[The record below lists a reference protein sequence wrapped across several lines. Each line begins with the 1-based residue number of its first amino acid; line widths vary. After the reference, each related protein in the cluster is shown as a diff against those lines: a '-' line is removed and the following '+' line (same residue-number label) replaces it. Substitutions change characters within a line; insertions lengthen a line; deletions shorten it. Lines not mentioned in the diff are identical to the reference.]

1 MTTDSF
7 PGERADGPADEAANE
22 AANESANFRSAL
34 ADLESAEDF
43 LDFFGLAYDTAVV
56 QVNRLHILQ
65 RFHDYLGKRCAGSVP
80 TPDEYRASLAQA
92 YDDFVRS
99 DAITEK
105 VFRVLKRASGI
116 TTIPLSAIG
125 RARS

>member
-1 MTTDSF
+1 MTSHAT
-7 PGERADGPADEAANE
+7 APADL
-22 AANESANFRSAL
+22 ESDL

-43 LDFFGLAYDTAVV
+43 LDYFAIPYDAGIV

-65 RFHDYLGKRCAGSVP
+65 RFHDYLGKRGRAPVHA
-80 TPDEYRASLAQA
+80 EYRSSLARA

-105 VFRVLKRASGI
+105 VFRVLKQAAGI
-116 TTIPLSAIG
+116 SVVPLSAIG
-125 RARS
+125 RARH

>member
-1 MTTDSF
+1 MTTDSS
-7 PGERADGPADEAANE
+7 PGERADEAA
-22 AANESANFRSAL
+22 SFCSAL

-43 LDFFGLAYDTAVV
+43 LDFFDVAYDPSVV
-56 QVNRLHILQ
+56 HVNRLHILQ
-65 RFHDYLGKRCAGSVP
+65 RFHDYLGQSTTGNAP
-80 TPDEYRASLAQA
+80 TPAEYRLSLTRA

-125 RARS
+125 RARP

>member
-1 MTTDSF
+1 MNPRVNTA
-7 PGERADGPADEAANE
+7 ADLEADM
-22 AANESANFRSAL
+22 

-43 LDFFGLAYDTAVV
+43 LEYFGIAYEPGVV

-65 RFHDYLGKRCAGSVP
+65 RFHDYLGRRIDKTIP
-80 TPDEYRASLAQA
+80 THAEYRANLAQA

-105 VFRVLKRASGI
+105 IFRVLKRASGI
-116 TTIPLSAIG
+116 TVIPLTAIG
-125 RARS
+125 RARH

>member
-1 MTTDSF
+1 MTTDTF
-7 PGERADGPADEAANE
+7 DPATDL
-22 AANESANFRSAL
+22 S
-34 ADLESAEDF
+34 DLESAEDF
-43 LDFFGLAYDTAVV
+43 LDYFDVTYEPGVV
-56 QVNRLHILQ
+56 HVNRLHILQ
-65 RFHDYLGKRCAGSVP
+65 RFHDYLGKCSAACGP
-80 TPDEYRASLAQA
+80 THAEYRASLARA

-125 RARS
+125 RARH

>member
-1 MTTDSF
+1 MTTD
-7 PGERADGPADEAANE
+7 
-22 AANESANFRSAL
+22 NFNLVTDL

-43 LDFFGLAYDTAVV
+43 LDYFGVAYDPGVV

-65 RFHDYLGKRCAGSVP
+65 RFHDYLGKYADSCAP
-80 TPDEYRASLAQA
+80 THTEYRASLALA
-92 YDDFVRS
+92 YTDFVHS

-125 RARS
+125 RTRH

>member
-1 MTTDSF
+1 MSTPSPEDLEF
-7 PGERADGPADEAANE
+7 L
-22 AANESANFRSAL
+22 SAM

-43 LDFFGLAYDTAVV
+43 LDFFGVAYDPAVV

-65 RFHDYLGKRCAGSVP
+65 RFHQYLGQYPATRLPNRA
-80 TPDEYRASLAQA
+80 EYRTSLAQA

-99 DAITEK
+99 DALTEK
-105 VFRVLKRASGI
+105 VFAVLKRASGI

-125 RARS
+125 RASR

>member
-1 MTTDSF
+1 MTSEIFD
-7 PGERADGPADEAANE
+7 PAG
-22 AANESANFRSAL
+22 AL
-34 ADLESAEDF
+34 AELESAEDF
-43 LDFFGLAYDTAVV
+43 LDYFGVAYDPGIV

-65 RFHDYLGKRCAGSVP
+65 RFHDYLGQGSEAHAP
-80 TPDEYRASLAQA
+80 THAEYRASLNRA

-125 RARS
+125 RARH

>member
-1 MTTDSF
+1 MTTDTFETSDF
-7 PGERADGPADEAANE
+7 ETD
-22 AANESANFRSAL
+22 L

-43 LDFFGLAYDTAVV
+43 LDYFGVAYDAAILH
-56 QVNRLHILQ
+56 VNRLHILQ
-65 RFHDYLGKRCAGSVP
+65 RFHDYLGKGHETHAP
-80 TPDEYRASLAQA
+80 TPAEYRASLARA

-125 RARS
+125 RARH